1 MLPVLVLVGRP
12 NVGKSTLFNYLTGT
26 RDALVADYPG
36 LTRDRQYGFG
46 QRGSQP
52 YIVVDTGGITGDADV
67 IDEQIRAQVDKAID
81 EADAVLFMVDGVDG
95 LRTYDESMAAGIRR
109 LNKPVYAVVNK
120 AEGMNKAVAGAEF
133 HRLGLG
139 QPHAI
144 SAANGEGVIGFINQ
158 VLEEFP
164 EPEGDDEH
172 EGVDKGIKVA
182 VIGRPNAGKSTL
194 INRMLG
200 EERLVASDV
209 AGTTRDSIYVPF
221 ERDDQ
226 KYTLIDTAGV
236 RRRARIDF
244 DIEKYSVTKALQAVD
259 EANVVIALL
268 DAHTEIAEQDA
279 RLMGLIVERGRALV
293 VAVNKW
299 DGLTNDER
307 DWIKHQLDI
316 KLPFASF
323 ARLHFIS
330 ALHGTGVGDLFGS
343 VRDAHKAAFTKIRTP
358 DMTRHLE
365 VAVEAHPPPM
375 AGGRRVRLRY
385 AHQGGSNPPRI
396 IIHGSRTDKLAGSYK
411 RYLQNYFR
419 ETFNLWGTPVALEF
433 RDGENPYEG
442 KRTTGPITERQAKR
456 AHRQRRFSRKKVR
469 QSKNKSKN

>member
-12 NVGKSTLFNYLTGT
+12 NVGKSTLFNYLT
-26 RDALVADYPG
+26 RSQDALVADYPG

-46 QRGSQP
+46 QRGDRR
-52 YIVVDTGGITGDADV
+52 YIVVDTGGITGDADMM
-67 IDEQIRAQVDKAID
+67 DSQIKNQVDKAIE

-95 LRTYDESMAAGIRR
+95 LRTYDETMAGDIRR
-109 LNKPVYAVVNK
+109 LKKPVYVVVNK
-120 AEGMNKAVAGAEF
+120 AESMNKAVAAAEF
-133 HRLGLG
+133 HSLGLG
-139 QPHAI
+139 EPYAI
-144 SAANGEGVIGFINQ
+144 SAANGEGVLGFINGIM
-158 VLEEFP
+158 EEFP
-164 EPEGDDEH
+164 NDE
-172 EGVDKGIKVA
+172 EASDQDAEETGIKVA

-200 EERLVASDV
+200 EERVVASEV

-236 RRRARIDF
+236 RRRSRIDF

-259 EANVVIALL
+259 EANVVIAVL

-299 DGLTNDER
+299 DGLKPDER

-330 ALHGTGVGDLFGS
+330 ALHGTAVGDLFGS
-343 VRDAHKAAFTKIRTP
+343 VRDAYKAAFTKIRTP
-358 DMTRHLE
+358 DMTKHLE
-365 VAVEAHPPPM
+365 IAVETHPPPM

-442 KRTTGPITERQAKR
+442 KRTTGAISERQAKR

-469 QSKNKSKN
+469 QNKNK